1 MADTFVHI
9 YLDAASFMLVTQSVN
24 AMPPRAEYANEDTR
38 PKRASKPLPS
48 LSHLTE

>member
-9 YLDAASFMLVTQSVN
+9 YLDAAPFMFVTQSVN
-24 AMPPRAEYANEDTR
+24 AIRAEYANEDTR